1 MIRFLQRYQD
11 QKKIIV
17 QSKLKIKKS
26 NFFGNDMLN
35 EENNTV
41 LKTVIKIHQSKIYI
55 KHKYQSFKHFNL

>member
-1 MIRFLQRYQD
+1 KKKICGMIRFLYRYQD

-35 EENNTV
+35 EENNLV
-41 LKTVIKIHQSKIYI
+41 LKTVIKIH
-55 KHKYQSFKHFNL
+55 